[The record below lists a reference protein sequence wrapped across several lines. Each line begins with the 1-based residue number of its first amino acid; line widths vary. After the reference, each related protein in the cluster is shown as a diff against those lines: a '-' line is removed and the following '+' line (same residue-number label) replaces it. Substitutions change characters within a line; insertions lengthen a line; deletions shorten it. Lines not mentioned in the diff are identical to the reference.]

1 MRTKSFQLEE
11 TFPVIFLLQGWLG
24 GALAA
29 FVYTVA
35 ICLVDQYVK
44 FFEAVVCLL
53 FLTPFGYMLGI
64 TKSALMWAPYRFA
77 KFQPRAV
84 TRVVLTS
91 IATGVFAFVIGRLYS
106 DNPRNW
112 IAWVAVLVLGGLP
125 TAILVG
131 SNVKPWNLFTFGS
144 IDGERVRR
152 VWGTLGTLPLRFLS
166 LFALELWVLYLA
178 CQRGIN
184 WSLDF
189 ILFFALPAIYLI
201 ISAAVTF
208 KSPRKVILLAIGV
221 CANIPLG
228 IVAFI
233 PNAVRPAALNEHDIS
248 LVVMAICGTFLV
260 AWTIFLVARLT
271 IRIKRNIPL
280 INLDKALLKS
290 LGERDHDCLGSRFL
304 EWQQRAA

>member
-1 MRTKSFQLEE
+1 MRAKSFQLEE
-11 TFPVIFLLQGWLG
+11 RFPVTFLLQGWLG

-35 ICLVDQYVK
+35 ICFADQYVD
-44 FFEAVVCLL
+44 FFNAVVCLL

-77 KFQPRAV
+77 KFQPRAI

-106 DNPRNW
+106 DDPRNW
-112 IAWVAVLVLGGLP
+112 VPWVAVLLLGGLP

-131 SNVKPWNLFTFGS
+131 SNVKPWELFTFGS
-144 IDGERVRR
+144 IGGERIRT

-166 LFALELWVLYLA
+166 LCALALWILYLA

-184 WSLDF
+184 WSLDL

-201 ISAAVTF
+201 LSAAVTF
-208 KSPRKVILLAIGV
+208 RSPRKVTLFVIGV
-221 CANIPLG
+221 CVQIPVA
-228 IVAFI
+228 IVAFF
-233 PNAVRPAALNEHDIS
+233 PHAVRPAEFQEHDIS
-248 LVVMAICGTFLV
+248 LVVMAICGVFLI

-271 IRIKRNIPL
+271 VRTQRVPL
-280 INLDKALLKS
+280 INMDEVVLKN
-290 LGERDHDCLGSRFL
+290 LCERDHDCLGSRFL